1 MHNGAIAAVLGVG
14 VILTGLAAYKAYTDS
29 AEEKR
34 INELIKYAEL
44 GADPNAV
51 YSGYTVEE
59 LGEGYEKP
67 ANDFMKTEI
76 ANFPVISQYP
86 ELPTGCEITCAAAL
100 LQFLGFD
107 ADKTVLCDLYMR
119 QSINFFTDENGTL
132 YGPDPNF
139 AFAGD
144 PYSDGYG
151 CYENVICD
159 AMNSYFTA
167 NRKYGEYEAVSLTG
181 INTADLEKLIDE
193 GVPVIVWASQKMGV
207 YKYSEQSVWN
217 IIGSDDT
224 VTWLGNSH
232 TLVLVGYDRNAYYF
246 MDCGEN
252 AAIVPYSRES
262 FSARFAENGSRACAV
277 KINSS
282 S

>member
-1 MHNGAIAAVLGVG
+1 MHNAAIAAVLGIG
-14 VILTGLAAYKAYTDS
+14 VIVTGLAAYKAYTDS

-51 YSGYTVEE
+51 YSGYSVEE
-59 LGEGYEKP
+59 LGEGYEAPKK
-67 ANDFMKTEI
+67 NLMKTEI
-76 ANFPVISQYP
+76 EGFPVISQFP

-100 LQFLGFD
+100 LKYIGFD
-107 ADKTVLCDLYMR
+107 ADKTVLCDLYLR
-119 QSINFFTDENGTL
+119 QNVNFFTDENGVL

-144 PYSDGYG
+144 PYDFGYG
-151 CYENVICD
+151 CYETVICD
-159 AMNSYFTA
+159 ALNSYFAA
-167 NRKYGEYEAVSLTG
+167 NRKFSEYEAVSLTG

-193 GVPVIVWASQKMGV
+193 GVPVIVWASQKMDV
-207 YKYSEQSVWN
+207 YKYSEQSTWKVT
-217 IIGSDDT
+217 GSDRT

-232 TLVLVGYDRNAYYF
+232 VLVLVGYDLNAYYF

-252 AAIVPYSRES
+252 AAIVPYSKSS
-262 FSARFAENGSRACAV
+262 FSERFAENGSRACAV
-277 KINSS
+277 KIKA
-282 S
+282 